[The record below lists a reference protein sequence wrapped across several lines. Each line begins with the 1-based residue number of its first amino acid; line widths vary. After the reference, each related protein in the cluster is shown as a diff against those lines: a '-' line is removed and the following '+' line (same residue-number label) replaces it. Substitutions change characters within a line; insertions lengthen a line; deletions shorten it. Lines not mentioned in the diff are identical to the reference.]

1 MDDTRRSRPPDAVSA
16 KGRPEREQASKR
28 DSAEVSPVRAKGH
41 PEREQA
47 SKRDS
52 AGAGPVRAAVAGAL
66 ATALPCGGR
75 VAIALS
81 GGRDSVALLDAA
93 AAVADGASVEVVAF
107 HVEHGLS
114 PNAGAWTRFC
124 ADACAARAVPC
135 HVEQVTISRGPRIS
149 VEAAAREAR
158 YAALASL
165 AAAHGVTA
173 VLLAHHADDQ
183 AETTLL
189 QLLRGAGP
197 RGLAAMPKARHDGR
211 IHWLRPFL
219 DLPRT
224 RIEAYAH
231 ERSLAFVDDESN
243 ADTRYRRNALRRD
256 LVPVLRAIAPG
267 YPSALARAAS
277 LQGEAAALLDD
288 LAAIDARCGYDGVAL
303 DRATL
308 AGLDGRRARNLLR
321 WFLRQQGLQAPSRAR
336 LAAMLRQLVHA
347 DADARVSVRHAG
359 AAVGVHRGRIIVHRA
374 ECEPFARGWD
384 GADSVTLPHGTL
396 SLVPGLGSGIAAR
409 HLRTPGVTIRSGVD
423 GERLALA
430 GRVARR
436 PVADLLREAGIP
448 HWARR
453 GLPRIYCGGTL
464 AAVAPLGVDAAF
476 AAAPDEAARTIVW
489 QPAPECV
496 EHTRLLW

>member
-1 MDDTRRSRPPDAVSA
+1 MADTRRSRLRDAV
-16 KGRPEREQASKR
+16 
-28 DSAEVSPVRAKGH
+28 SAEVSPVR
-41 PEREQA
+41 P
-47 SKRDS
+47 
-52 AGAGPVRAAVAGAL
+52 AVAGAL
-66 ATALPCGGR
+66 ATALPRGGR
-75 VAIALS
+75 IAIAFS
-81 GGRDSVALLDAA
+81 GGRDSVVLLDAA
-93 AAVADGASVEVVAF
+93 VAVADEASVETVAF

-114 PNAGAWTRFC
+114 PNAGAWARFC
-124 ADACAARAVPC
+124 AGACAARAVPC
-135 HVEQVTISRGPRIS
+135 YVEEVTIARGARIS

-197 RGLAAMPKARHDGR
+197 RGLAAMPKVRHDGR
-211 IHWLRPFL
+211 IQWLRPFL
-219 DLPRT
+219 DLPRA
-224 RIEAYAH
+224 RIEAYAR

-243 ADTRYRRNALRRD
+243 ADARYRRNALRRD

-267 YPSALARAAS
+267 YPSPLVRAAS

-288 LAAIDARCGYDGVAL
+288 LAAMDARSGYDGVTL

-308 AGLDGRRARNLLR
+308 AMLDGRRARNLLR
-321 WFLRQQGLQAPSRAR
+321 WFLRQQGLPAPSRAR
-336 LAAMLRQLVHA
+336 LATMLRQLVHA

-359 AAVGVHRGRIIVHRA
+359 ASVGVHRGRIIVHRV

-396 SLVPGLGSGIAAR
+396 SLVPGRGSGIAAR
-409 HLRTPGVTIRSGVD
+409 HLRAPGVTIRSGVD

-430 GRVARR
+430 GRAARR

-448 HWARR
+448 HWERR
-453 GLPRIYCGGTL
+453 GLPRIYCGDAL

-489 QPAPECV
+489 QPAPEGV
-496 EHTRLLW
+496 QRARLLW